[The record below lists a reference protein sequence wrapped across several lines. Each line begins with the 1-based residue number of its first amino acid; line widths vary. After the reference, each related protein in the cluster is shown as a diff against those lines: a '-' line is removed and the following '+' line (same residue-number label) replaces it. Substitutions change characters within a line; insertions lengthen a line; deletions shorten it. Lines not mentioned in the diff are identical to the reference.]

1 MTTLIDKIEMLIKRE
16 KTTPERKKEDTTKSS
31 SEILSEL
38 FSAFNADPPK
48 IEEIPFKKSKK
59 GKKKHEKDK
68 KKHKKDKKKRSRSSS
83 SSSASESSDY
93 SHKRKKRKKSKP
105 KKRPERSPST
115 GRSCTPLLVNF
126 EPEKKIKKENIKK
139 ENIKK
144 ENIKKENIKKENI
157 KTENIKKENK
167 IVKIDQPEKEKLKVE
182 KDINNECPV
191 KVEKVMDKSEP
202 TSKIDASSIPM
213 PVAPTE
219 NKTGCKDL
227 RLKLDKKQDAAAES
241 DKAKSKI
248 QIKNLKFS
256 AVFEETVKKA
266 EEEARKKAEK
276 EEEGE
281 LTDSSNSSVK
291 EDVTNSNF
299 PKSADPGGI
308 LKKQAAEE
316 IKVVEEKILTITKP
330 KITEKTH
337 KSSRRDRSR
346 SKKRDRSRSKKRD
359 RSRSKKR
366 DRSRSKK
373 RSRSKSRRSRSGST
387 SKRSRPSSTRSRRR
401 SRSSHRSR
409 SRRRTPSRI
418 RHRSPPKVQH
428 RSRLSPRHRG
438 RRSRSPTGVKL
449 ADSEKKRLLEVARRN
464 AINMLKNGAVPA
476 GAAVLPP
483 HTRNQVM
490 AAIQSGGKS
499 VDELTDFCKH
509 LSKKEALGEL
519 SSVSSND
526 DGMSENEDTIAFHH
540 PFLVKEKAP
549 IVMNIR
555 GGAPLPIKTNALP
568 VANKE
573 ELRLQFPVSSGSQHR
588 EKASEWVPVSPKR
601 GDMQVAKLNSR
612 SPDISSPPGEKSSS
626 EPLALP
632 APPSPTY
639 LKSFTSGSQLASV
652 PAIAAP
658 GPQAYPPRVDNPKLD
673 MAIMVSQKLSLIR
686 KEQEQNE
693 SDPVQSFGWAAKD
706 STLGQFTGSTGA
718 QILTP
723 RELASGTQAWA
734 KKDQLVRAAPVEGGM
749 GMHLLQKMGW
759 TPGQGLG
766 KEGTG
771 TLQPLLLE
779 VKLDTRGLTSKEEV
793 TSRHGKSV
801 KTQRGGSGRRCP
813 APLVAGGKH
822 PVSLLGEYC
831 SKQKLGPPEYSLC
844 FECGP
849 DHKKNFLFKVKVAGV
864 EYQPAV
870 ASANKKQ
877 AKADSAQLALQKLGI
892 MI

>member
-1 MTTLIDKIEMLIKRE
+1 MATLIDKIEMLIKRE
-16 KTTPERKKEDTTKSS
+16 KTTPERKKEETTKSS

-48 IEEIPFKKSKK
+48 IEEISFKKSKK
-59 GKKKHEKDK
+59 SK
-68 KKHKKDKKKRSRSSS
+68 KKHKKEKKKRSRSSS
-83 SSSASESSDY
+83 SSSDSDSSDY
-93 SHKRKKRKKSKP
+93 SHKRKKRKKSKS
-105 KKRPERSPST
+105 KKRKDDNSPSRH
-115 GRSCTPLLVNF
+115 RSHTPVLVKL
-126 EPEKKIKKENIKK
+126 ETEKKIKKENSHVKIEYPVKEEYKVKK
-139 ENIKK
+139 EKDHRLTIKAEDIIDLSDSTSNIDASM
-144 ENIKKENIKKENI
+144 IPM
-157 KTENIKKENK
+157 
-167 IVKIDQPEKEKLKVE
+167 PESPKEKL
-182 KDINNECPV
+182 DCN
-191 KVEKVMDKSEP
+191 
-202 TSKIDASSIPM
+202 
-213 PVAPTE
+213 
-219 NKTGCKDL
+219 DL
-227 RLKLDKKQDAAAES
+227 RLKLDKKLDTAAES

-281 LTDSSNSSVK
+281 LTDSSSSSEK
-291 EDVTNSNF
+291 EDESNSQF
-299 PKSADPGGI
+299 PKSSDPGGI

-316 IKVVEEKILTITKP
+316 IKVIAEEKSSSNKLK
-330 KITEKTH
+330 KSEH
-337 KSSRRDRSR
+337 KSSRRDSSRSR
-346 SKKRDRSRSKKRD
+346 
-359 RSRSKKR
+359 
-366 DRSRSKK
+366 K
-373 RSRSKSRRSRSGST
+373 RSGSKSRRSRSGST
-387 SKRSRPSSTRSRRR
+387 SKRRRSSQSKSRRR
-401 SRSSHRSR
+401 SHSRHRSR

-418 RHRSPPKVQH
+418 RHRSPPKSLH

-476 GAAVLPP
+476 GAAALPP

-526 DGMSENEDTIAFHH
+526 EDMSENEDMIAFHH

-555 GGAPLPIKTNALP
+555 GGAPLPIKSSTLP

-588 EKASEWVPVSPKR
+588 DSEWVPVEPKK
-601 GDMQVAKLNSR
+601 DNMQVAKLNTK
-612 SPDISSPPGEKSSS
+612 PQEKTSSPPATTSSS

-632 APPSPTY
+632 APPAPASSTPAY
-639 LKSFTSGSQLASV
+639 MKAFTTGSTSQLTSV
-652 PAIAAP
+652 PALPAP
-658 GPQAYPPRVDNPKLD
+658 GPQAYPPGVEPPKIDL
-673 MAIMVSQKLSLIR
+673 ASIVSQKIALIR

-693 SDPVQSFGWAAKD
+693 LSTLRGFGWSKN
-706 STLGQFTGSTGA
+706 SSLGQFTGSTGA

-771 TLQPLLLE
+771 TLQPLMLE

-793 TSRHGKSV
+793 STRHGKNM
-801 KTQRGGSGRRCP
+801 KPQRIGRRGP

-877 AKADSAQLALQKLGI
+877 AKADAAQLALQKLGI
-892 MI
+892 VI

>member
-16 KTTPERKKEDTTKSS
+16 KTTPERKKDDTTKSS

-48 IEEIPFKKSKK
+48 IDEIPHKKSKK
-59 GKKKHEKDK
+59 SK
-68 KKHKKDKKKRSRSSS
+68 KKHKKEKKKRSRSV
-83 SSSASESSDY
+83 SSDSDSEKSEY
-93 SHKRKKRKKSKP
+93 SHKRKKRKKSKS
-105 KKRPERSPST
+105 KKRKEVRSPSNC
-115 GRSCTPLLVNF
+115 RSGTPEIKPNTQLL
-126 EPEKKIKKENIKK
+126 KTKIKKESIQFKPETKVKK
-139 ENIKK
+139 EIKINK
-144 ENIKKENIKKENI
+144 VPDTKVPA
-157 KTENIKKENK
+157 KTVDSNK
-167 IVKIDQPEKEKLKVE
+167 TNSSSSVD
-182 KDINNECPV
+182 
-191 KVEKVMDKSEP
+191 
-202 TSKIDASSIPM
+202 TSTIPM
-213 PVAPTE
+213 PESPKE
-219 NKTGCKDL
+219 IKLESNDL
-227 RLKLDKKQDAAAES
+227 RLQLDKKIDTTTES
-241 DKAKSKI
+241 DKAKGKI

-276 EEEGE
+276 VEEGE
-281 LTDSSNSSVK
+281 YTDSSSSSERDEESNSQ
-291 EDVTNSNF
+291 F
-299 PKSADPGGI
+299 PKSSDPGGI

-316 IKVVEEKILTITKP
+316 VKVPDKVSTEDKSSIKP
-330 KITEKTH
+330 KQTESTNKTS
-337 KSSRRDRSR
+337 KKERSR
-346 SKKRDRSRSKKRD
+346 SR
-359 RSRSKKR
+359 
-366 DRSRSKK
+366 K
-373 RSRSKSRRSRSGST
+373 RSRSKSRRSRSHST
-387 SKRSRPSSTRSRRR
+387 SRRRRHRSRSKSKRR
-401 SRSSHRSR
+401 SRSRHRSR
-409 SRRRTPSRI
+409 SKRRSKSRS
-418 RHRSPPKVQH
+418 RHRSSSKSRHRSSSKSRHRSSSKSRH
-428 RSRLSPRHRG
+428 RSRHHSPRHRS

-526 DGMSENEDTIAFHH
+526 DDMSENEDTIAFHH

-555 GGAPLPIKTNALP
+555 GGAPLPAKSSILP
-568 VANKE
+568 IANKE
-573 ELRLQFPVSSGSQHR
+573 ELRLQFPVSSGTQHR
-588 EKASEWVPVSPKR
+588 EKASEWVPVSPKK
-601 GDMQVAKLNSR
+601 DMQVAKLNAKSPTR
-612 SPDISSPPGEKSSS
+612 STTPPYPMGLCSA
-626 EPLALP
+626 PLALP
-632 APPSPTY
+632 ASSSTSPSY
-639 LKSFTSGSQLASV
+639 LKSFTTGSQLSSV
-652 PAIAAP
+652 PALPAP
-658 GPQAYPPRVDNPKLD
+658 GPQAYPPGVDSPTID
-673 MAIMVSQKLSLIR
+673 VESIVSQKLLMIR

-693 SDPVQSFGWAAKD
+693 LDSTQGFGWSKE
-706 STLGQFTGSTGA
+706 SRPGQFTGSTGA
-718 QILTP
+718 HILTP

-749 GMHLLQKMGW
+749 GMQLLQKMGW

-779 VKLDTRGLTSKEEV
+779 VKLDTRGLTSKDEIS
-793 TSRHGKSV
+793 SRHGKSM
-801 KTQRGGSGRRCP
+801 KPQRLGRRGS
-813 APLVAGGKH
+813 APLMAGGKH

-831 SKQKLGPPEYSLC
+831 SKQKLGPPEYNLC

-877 AKADSAQLALQKLGI
+877 AKADAAQLALQKLGNCGQSQEI
-892 MI
+892 AKRR

>member
-1 MTTLIDKIEMLIKRE
+1 MATLIAKIDKLIKKER
-16 KTTPERKKEDTTKSS
+16 TTPERKQHDVTKSS
-31 SEILSEL
+31 NEILSEL
-38 FSAFNADPPK
+38 FSVFNADPPK
-48 IEEIPFKKSKK
+48 IQDISVRKSKK
-59 GKKKHEKDK
+59 SK
-68 KKHKKDKKKRSRSSS
+68 KKHKKEKKKRSRSTSS
-83 SSSASESSDY
+83 SDSDDSEHY
-93 SHKRKKRKKSKP
+93 HKRKKRKKSKS
-105 KKRPERSPST
+105 KRKEHRSRRSSSSDGSRTPVLTKDQIDFSNNKYDIKVETPPIKIEIKVKSELPET
-115 GRSCTPLLVNF
+115 NV
-126 EPEKKIKKENIKK
+126 NIKK
-139 ENIKK
+139 EVDKPDGSIDASLIPMPESPKDIEKSDKK
-144 ENIKKENIKKENI
+144 ENS
-157 KTENIKKENK
+157 
-167 IVKIDQPEKEKLKVE
+167 D
-182 KDINNECPV
+182 C
-191 KVEKVMDKSEP
+191 DKSR
-202 TSKIDASSIPM
+202 
-213 PVAPTE
+213 
-219 NKTGCKDL
+219 G
-227 RLKLDKKQDAAAES
+227 
-241 DKAKSKI
+241 KI

-276 EEEGE
+276 VEDGE
-281 LTDSSNSSVK
+281 CTDSSGSSIR
-291 EDVTNSNF
+291 ELDINAQF
-299 PKSADPGGI
+299 PKSSDPGGI

-316 IKVVEEKILTITKP
+316 TRIEEEKIALK
-330 KITEKTH
+330 KIKVETST
-337 KSSRRDRSR
+337 KSSRKERERSR
-346 SKKRDRSRSKKRD
+346 SRKRSGSKSRGRSHSSKRRRQRSRS
-359 RSRSKKR
+359 
-366 DRSRSKK
+366 
-373 RSRSKSRRSRSGST
+373 
-387 SKRSRPSSTRSRRR
+387 RSRRR
-401 SRSSHRSR
+401 SRSKHRSR
-409 SRRRTPSRI
+409 SPMRSKSRSQHH
-418 RHRSPPKVQH
+418 RH
-428 RSRLSPRHRG
+428 SPRHRG
-438 RRSRSPTGVKL
+438 RRSRSPSGVKL

-476 GAAVLPP
+476 GAAALPP

-526 DGMSENEDTIAFHH
+526 DNMSENEDTLAFHH

-555 GGAPLPIKTNALP
+555 GGAPLPVKAGVVA

-588 EKASEWVPVSPKR
+588 EKACEWVPVSPKK
-601 GDMQVAKLNSR
+601 DMQVAKLNS
-612 SPDISSPPGEKSSS
+612 KSSS
-626 EPLALP
+626 SKSTLP
-632 APPSPTY
+632 AIESSKNDILSLPASPSAYTR
-639 LKSFTSGSQLASV
+639 SSSSTSLPSL
-652 PAIAAP
+652 PAP
-658 GPQAYPPRVDNPKLD
+658 GPQVYPPGVENPKLD
-673 MAIMVSQKLSLIR
+673 MALIVSQKLSVIR
-686 KEQEQNE
+686 KEQEE
-693 SDPVQSFGWAAKD
+693 GELGTRGFGWSKE
-706 STLGQFTGSTGA
+706 TLGQFTGSTGA

-779 VKLDTRGLTSKEEV
+779 VKLDTRGLQSKEEV
-793 TSRHGKSV
+793 RSRPSKGIKP
-801 KTQRGGSGRRCP
+801 QRAGRRGG
-813 APLVAGGKH
+813 APLIAGGKH

-849 DHKKNFLFKVKVAGV
+849 DHKKNFLFKVRVAGV

-877 AKADSAQLALQKLGI
+877 AKADAAQLALQNIGI
-892 MI
+892 SIE

>member
-1 MTTLIDKIEMLIKRE
+1 MATLIDKIEMLIKRE
-16 KTTPERKKEDTTKSS
+16 KTTPERKKDDTKKSS

-48 IEEIPFKKSKK
+48 IDEISHKKSKK
-59 GKKKHEKDK
+59 SKKKNK
-68 KKHKKDKKKRSRSSS
+68 KEKKKRSRSVSS
-83 SSSASESSDY
+83 SSSESDY
-93 SHKRKKRKKSKP
+93 SHKRKKRKKAKS
-105 KKRPERSPST
+105 KKRKEDRSPSNC
-115 GRSCTPLLVNF
+115 RSGTPEIILPKAEIL
-126 EPEKKIKKENIKK
+126 KTKIKSESIPIKSESKIKEEIKVKK
-139 ENIKK
+139 ESVPVVSV
-144 ENIKKENIKKENI
+144 
-157 KTENIKKENK
+157 KTENTNH
-167 IVKIDQPEKEKLKVE
+167 VNSL
-182 KDINNECPV
+182 NN
-191 KVEKVMDKSEP
+191 
-202 TSKIDASSIPM
+202 IDASMIPM
-213 PVAPTE
+213 PESPKEVILDSD
-219 NKTGCKDL
+219 DL
-227 RLKLDKKQDAAAES
+227 RFQLDKKQDSTSEC
-241 DKAKSKI
+241 DKVKGKI

-276 EEEGE
+276 GEEGE
-281 LTDSSNSSVK
+281 CTDTSSSSDKDEESNSH
-291 EDVTNSNF
+291 F
-299 PKSADPGGI
+299 PKSSDPGGI
-308 LKKQAAEE
+308 LKQQAAEE
-316 IKVVEEKILTITKP
+316 IKVPEEDKP
-330 KITEKTH
+330 PSKLKQTETTH
-337 KSSRRDRSR
+337 KSSRRAR
-346 SKKRDRSRSKKRD
+346 SKSR
-359 RSRSKKR
+359 
-366 DRSRSKK
+366 K
-373 RSRSKSRRSRSGST
+373 RSTSKSRRSRSHST
-387 SKRSRPSSTRSRRR
+387 SRRRRHRSRSKSKRR
-401 SRSSHRSR
+401 SRSRHRSR
-409 SRRRTPSRI
+409 SKRRSKSRS
-418 RHRSPPKVQH
+418 RHRSSSKSRH
-428 RSRLSPRHRG
+428 RSRHHSPRHRS

-526 DGMSENEDTIAFHH
+526 DDMSENEDTIAFHH

-555 GGAPLPIKTNALP
+555 GGAPLPIKSSTLP
-568 VANKE
+568 IANKE
-573 ELRLQFPVSSGSQHR
+573 ELRLQFPVSSGTQHR
-588 EKASEWVPVSPKR
+588 EKASEWVPVSPKK
-601 GDMQVAKLNSR
+601 DNMQIAKLDTKLLSNSNSPTR
-612 SPDISSPPGEKSSS
+612 SLSS

-632 APPSPTY
+632 APPASTPSY
-639 LKSFTSGSQLASV
+639 MKSFTTGSQLSSV
-652 PAIAAP
+652 PALPAP
-658 GPQAYPPRVDNPKLD
+658 GPQAYPPDTDTSSIDV
-673 MAIMVSQKLSLIR
+673 ASIVSQKLLMIR
-686 KEQEQNE
+686 KEQEENE
-693 SDPVQSFGWAAKD
+693 LTSTTGVGWAGWAGRP
-706 STLGQFTGSTGA
+706 GQFTGSTGA
-718 QILTP
+718 TILTP
-723 RELASGTQAWA
+723 RELAGGAQAWA

-749 GMHLLQKMGW
+749 GMQLLQKMGW

-793 TSRHGKSV
+793 SSRHGKSI
-801 KTQRGGSGRRCP
+801 KPQRMGRRGS

-831 SKQKLGPPEYSLC
+831 SKQKLGPPEYNLC

-877 AKADSAQLALQKLGI
+877 AKADAAQLALQKLGI
-892 MI
+892 VT